1 MSERPAA
8 PIPTTIS
15 FIDCINRGDVDAL
28 CRLMTEHHALIIF
41 DEPPLSGREVNR
53 KAWRGHL
60 ASFPRY
66 LIHPMR
72 IAQSESRVA
81 VLGYTTGSHL
91 GLADEE
97 EARQTLIWLAE
108 TSGGA
113 VTRWQLVADT
123 PEQRCKHLLS
133 DLRP

>member
-1 MSERPAA
+1 VSERPAA

-28 CRLMTEHHALIIF
+28 CHLMTEDHALTIF
-41 DEPPLSGREVNR
+41 DELPLSGRDANR
-53 KAWRGHL
+53 KAWRGYI

-66 LIHPMR
+66 LIHPLR
-72 IAQSESRVA
+72 IAQSGSRVA
-81 VLGYTTGSHL
+81 ILGYTTGSHL
-91 GLADEE
+91 RLADEE

-113 VTRWQLVADT
+113 VRRWQLVADT
-123 PEQRCKHLLS
+123 PEQRRRHLLS
-133 DLRP
+133 DPRP